1 MMDYD
6 DAMQLSDIA
15 QRFVVHWG
23 EMGSAWGV
31 NRTVAQIHALLF
43 FHGRPLHA
51 EDISDTLGVA
61 RSNVSNSLKELLN
74 WNLIRTTHILGDR
87 RDYFET
93 SSDVWELFRT
103 VVRERKER
111 EFDPTVRML
120 RELVAQPGFANETPD
135 AQDRVRETQ
144 RLMESLGTWAD
155 EMLRLSPA
163 TLEKVLRMG
172 ANVQKFVRGPEE
184 ALPATGADLLPPTF

>member
-1 MMDYD
+1 MMNYD
-6 DAMQLSDIA
+6 GAMQLSDIA

-31 NRTVAQIHALLF
+31 NRTVSQIHALLF

-172 ANVQKFVRGPEE
+172 ANVQKFVRGPEDVP
-184 ALPATGADLLPPTF
+184 AATGADLLPPTF